1 VEAVC
6 LLASDTV
13 GAFTLGPN
21 RPGPGPDVGVSVGL
35 RAGTWPP
42 RTIRDMNSSIPL
54 PGGTA
59 NDDLV
64 KLLAGY
70 GSFPAIAEGLAI
82 VAGCEPHR
90 LSDPSH
96 PVLGY
101 LIDAGEIFTAW
112 MATPTGFNVFELARG
127 GDSLTV
133 TVPWTRVARVVVA
146 TENAST
152 TLSVEIAADRT
163 VLGGEFREG
172 AVTASLRPAGYVL
185 TATDDADR
193 RALVTFSTLLRR
205 LVR

>member
-1 VEAVC
+1 
-6 LLASDTV
+6 
-13 GAFTLGPN
+13 
-21 RPGPGPDVGVSVGL
+21 
-35 RAGTWPP
+35 
-42 RTIRDMNSSIPL
+42 
-54 PGGTA
+54 
-59 NDDLV
+59 
-64 KLLAGY
+64 
-70 GSFPAIAEGLAI
+70 
-82 VAGCEPHR
+82 
-90 LSDPSH
+90 
-96 PVLGY
+96 
-101 LIDAGEIFTAW
+101 
-112 MATPTGFNVFELARG
+112 
-127 GDSLTV
+127 LTV